1 MWGIESDEFITWDAE
16 MKNSSKQHRYVL
28 FAHYGN
34 EEIENVQALCFNL
47 KWQAHTQTPQQNWTI
62 WVAL

>member
-1 MWGIESDEFITWDAE
+1 

-47 KWQAHTQTPQQNWTI
+47 KWQASTHTNTTTELNNMGCSVNAYGITSS
-62 WVAL
+62 L